1 MECGPHEIHICINMP
16 ATNFS
21 HQSKGPPPARSQEFQ
36 FVELFAGSRMATRC
50 VAGAG
55 YRATALDINDHQ
67 TAGYALGEGSVFDIN
82 SYSGLPLL
90 GQKLY
95 SKALSR

>member
-1 MECGPHEIHICINMP
+1 MP
-16 ATNFS
+16 ATIFS
-21 HQSKGPPPARSQEFQ
+21 HQIRGPPPARPQDFQ

-55 YRATALDINDHQ
+55 YRATALDIDDHQ
-67 TAGYALGEGSVFDIN
+67 PAGYALGEGSVFDVN

-90 GQKLY
+90 GLK
-95 SKALSR
+95 